1 MKKKENEHEDEEDDL
16 KKVKTY
22 GLNSSSSY
30 QYIGM
35 NDSKIGQKSEPHVK
49 SCHPFFWS
57 NPIFGTK
64 VNKS

>member
-1 MKKKENEHEDEEDDL
+1 MKKKENEHEDEDDDL

-22 GLNSSSSY
+22 GLNSSSY
-30 QYIGM
+30 QYIGL

-49 SCHPFFWS
+49 SCHSFFWS